1 MNGPGNVSA
10 VDAEVIERLD
20 ALREVVDNARA
31 MPMSSSVVVNRTD
44 LGHLVDQLDTAVR
57 EAVSE
62 ANVVLAKRDDVIAQ
76 GETRVAEMLREARL
90 ERDRLVGDTEVFHS
104 ALREADRL
112 RIEADEEGQ
121 ALRADA
127 DSYVAERFATF
138 EGALDSTL
146 EAVRRG
152 RERLRNPQGQGQGR
166 RRING
171 RSNGQVNGQAN
182 GQAHPMAAL
191 GDDSDVDLIPLPE
204 HLER

>member
-1 MNGPGNVSA
+1 VTGQPPA
-10 VDAEVIERLD
+10 PPTVDAEVTERLD
-20 ALREVVDNARA
+20 ALREAVDNARA
-31 MPMSSSVVVNRTD
+31 MPMSASVVVNRTD
-44 LGHLVDQLDTAVR
+44 LGYLVDQLETAVR

-62 ANVVLAKRDDVIAQ
+62 ANGVLAARAAVVAE
-76 GETRVAEMLREARL
+76 GESRVREMLREARL
-90 ERDRLVGDTEVFHS
+90 ERDRLVGDTEVFQS

-112 RIEADEEGQ
+112 RLEADEEGR

-127 DSYVAERFATF
+127 DSYVAERLATF

-152 RERLRNPQGQGQGR
+152 RERLGHA
-166 RRING
+166 NG
-171 RSNGQVNGQAN
+171 HGSRVNGSSN

-191 GDDSDVDLIPLPE
+191 ADDSDVDRIVLPE